1 MGWEGNK
8 GASLTARVSALVP
21 NLQKTELKVIDFV
34 MADKSNAIELTAQGL
49 ADKVGVSRASVV
61 RTAQTLGYDGFPQ
74 LRVALAQELATSSD
88 DPEPDGA
95 LHATIDRYRT
105 SLDNFSSLVDE
116 AAVGRVV
123 DKIAAADRV
132 LVAGNG
138 FSYPLALD
146 AAQRLSSIGIAADMP
161 PDVMTQ
167 QIVAGR
173 LSKQSVCLV
182 YSGSGANALTL
193 DVAKAARESGA
204 EVVAVTSFSNSAL
217 ADIATDTVV
226 VPVANESFRSELTVT
241 SRAGVMILT
250 EALVAMLSNGR
261 ALRLAAME
269 QAGQSL
275 RE

>member
-8 GASLTARVSALVP
+8 GASLTARVSAVVP

-105 SLDNFSSLVDE
+105 SLDSFSSLVDE

-123 DKIAAADRV
+123 DKIAVADRV
-132 LVAGNG
+132 LVTGNG

-161 PDVMTQ
+161 LDVMTQ
-167 QIVAGR
+167 QIVAGH

-241 SRAGVMILT
+241 SRAGMMILT
-250 EALVAMLSNGR
+250 EAFVAMLSNGR